1 MGCRFE
7 ARCLDCGRRFMVDSG
22 GGFRFHLL
30 HCDTCGKTKS
40 VRFEELGLIHLR
52 YLKGLPGPY
61 CVASSEHDRYVQEH
75 LDLEPLPEDDYQ
87 REVEAVAGNCR
98 CGGVQLRRTGPL
110 PALPFDALREGRDL
124 VSSVRLRRR
133 HAAGAGVSAQRC
145 EARHNID
152 WCSCL
157 IAASSCG
164 PTPFAAPCT

>member
-98 CGGVQLRRTGPL
+98 CGGRFS
-110 PALPFDALREGRDL
+110 FDAPARCPRCRSTRFERGGTL
-124 VSSVRLRRR
+124 VYELY
-133 HAAGAGVSAQRC
+133 
-145 EARHNID
+145 D
-152 WCSCL
+152 
-157 IAASSCG
+157 
-164 PTPFAAPCT
+164 